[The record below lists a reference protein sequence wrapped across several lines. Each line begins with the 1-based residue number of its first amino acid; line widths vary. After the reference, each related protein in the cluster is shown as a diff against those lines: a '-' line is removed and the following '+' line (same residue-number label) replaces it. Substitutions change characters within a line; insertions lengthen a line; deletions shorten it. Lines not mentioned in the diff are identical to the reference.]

1 MERLRY
7 KSTFDFWGK
16 TTLLLVLSLGAL
28 VAFFRVT
35 YAFIFD
41 IENTS
46 KLLFLIPIWLF
57 LFFYMRK
64 KLLEI
69 NEITV
74 TDESIATKNL
84 ITKRV
89 KIYKKSDL
97 KGYNLTDRNYQKI
110 IILNQENIKVLSL
123 YDFYYK
129 DFNRLIENLGLRKL
143 ANKST

>member
-1 MERLRY
+1 M
-7 KSTFDFWGK
+7 K
-16 TTLLLVLSLGAL
+16 
-28 VAFFRVT
+28 
-35 YAFIFD
+35 
-41 IENTS
+41 
-46 KLLFLIPIWLF
+46 
-57 LFFYMRK
+57 K

-97 KGYNLTDRNYQKI
+97 KGYNLTDRHYQKI
-110 IILNQENIKVLSL
+110 IILNQENKKVLSL